1 MHFHRTLV
9 ERIPKQPNWT
19 PLIFVKN
26 MVSVFMLS
34 CMIFKKYL
42 DFGDRA
48 GCKKTFTCEY
58 SDHFSTMFTSSA
70 QQQTICRSEGCIQL
84 K

>member
-34 CMIFKKYL
+34 CMVLNFYL

-48 GCKKTFTCEY
+48 GCKKNASPVNT
-58 SDHFSTMFTSSA
+58 A
-70 QQQTICRSEGCIQL
+70 TISVICLQVLPNNKPYGEA
-84 K
+84 KDAYN

>member
-26 MVSVFMLS
+26 MVSVSMLS
-34 CMIFKKYL
+34 CMILNKYL

-48 GCKKTFTCEY
+48 GCKKTL
-58 SDHFSTMFTSSA
+58 H
-70 QQQTICRSEGCIQL
+70 L
-84 K
+84 